1 MLSKGQSEGNRENTV
16 AKQKYTPVVRARG
29 VLSKVYLFFLD

>member
-16 AKQKYTPVVRARG
+16 ASQKYTPVVRARG
-29 VLSKVYLFFLD
+29 VLTKIYLFFLD